1 MDRCHKDLSGPHF
14 LIPVDFLLTIS
25 CASLFLVQ
33 TTNLNSACI
42 HGDKHTDSWFLHRD
56 VIIDCTNVK
65 LGVLVRLLF
74 GPFINSGLT
83 SIAANFSLLG
93 QPEPRLWQMRVGL
106 HLRSKYQAG
115 VALWHCFILTPENKS
130 IEPPQV

>member
-83 SIAANFSLLG
+83 SSRKLFPFGPTRTPVVADARWAASPVEVPGRGCL
-93 QPEPRLWQMRVGL
+93 M
-106 HLRSKYQAG
+106 
-115 VALWHCFILTPENKS
+115 ALFHIDTE
-130 IEPPQV
+130 